1 MFLIEVTQRMS
12 RMEYKC
18 GGMDVCVRGVLDIAQ
33 ATIKVMDA
41 GRIGHD
47 TYNNLFIIALL
58 FLILFINDVAAT
70 I

>member
-18 GGMDVCVRGVLDIAQ
+18 GGTDVCVRGVLDIAQ

-47 TYNNLFIIALL
+47 TYNKFIY
-58 FLILFINDVAAT
+58 FLIILFINDVVAAT